1 MVVSARSPIA
11 AKLGEVVVSLPSDKG
26 LLLVRRLAPSA
37 EAFKRVQAERA
48 QDYCRNVIDG
58 I

>member
-11 AKLGEVVVSLPSDKG
+11 AKLGEVVVSLPSERG

-37 EAFKRVQAERA
+37 DAFKRVQGERA
-48 QDYCRNVIDG
+48 EDYCRAVTDG
-58 I
+58 M